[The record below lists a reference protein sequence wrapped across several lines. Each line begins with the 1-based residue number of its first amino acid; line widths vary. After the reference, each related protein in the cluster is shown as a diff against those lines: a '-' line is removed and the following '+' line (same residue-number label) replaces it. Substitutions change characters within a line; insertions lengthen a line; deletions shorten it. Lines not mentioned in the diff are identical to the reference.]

1 MIERKKKKRKTS
13 MKSQMTVMKEREER
27 LLNKCVHFTHGLAL
41 IAIIAMQKIICQDID
56 VIVEGMKNQVTQ
68 TWFCLILVENIV
80 NKKDMKL
87 VHMQDAIYFAIQE
100 AAHLVLLKFLFLVF
114 AAKNS
119 KEFNAKIPQ
128 NKNSIAIILVANF

>member
-1 MIERKKKKRKTS
+1 M

-114 AAKNS
+114 AA
-119 KEFNAKIPQ
+119 
-128 NKNSIAIILVANF
+128 